1 MPIVIELFFFNPDV
15 PKETRKKKKP
25 RVKTPSDPS
34 NSESV
39 DEELLPEET
48 DEQIPT
54 AAESTLTFDTFATQS
69 VVSSGKGSCH
79 FYVSYSL

>member
-1 MPIVIELFFFNPDV
+1 M

-34 NSESV
+34 NSV
-39 DEELLPEET
+39 DEEPLPEET